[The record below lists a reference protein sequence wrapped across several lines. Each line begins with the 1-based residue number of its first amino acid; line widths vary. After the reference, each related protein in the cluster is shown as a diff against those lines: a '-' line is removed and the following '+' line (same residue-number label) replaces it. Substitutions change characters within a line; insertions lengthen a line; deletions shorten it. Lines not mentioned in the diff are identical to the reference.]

1 MMLFLANFFV
11 ISPLIALLLLFW
23 NKTDFVLVYGKL
35 FGLKKLLKIDKYE
48 EKKRFNLELKYV
60 IFLATTYKNFFIKL
74 ITCEICLSTW
84 LSILFCSVLSI
95 INSDFIFLLYIPL
108 NIITGLYLYLTIK
121 KNI

>member
-1 MMLFLANFFV
+1 MLFLANFFI

-23 NKTDFVLVYGKL
+23 NKTDFILVYGNL